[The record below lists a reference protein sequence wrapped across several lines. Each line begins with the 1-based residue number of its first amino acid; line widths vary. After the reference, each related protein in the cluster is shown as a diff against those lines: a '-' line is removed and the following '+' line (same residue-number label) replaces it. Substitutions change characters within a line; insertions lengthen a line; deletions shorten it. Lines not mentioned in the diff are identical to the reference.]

1 MFPQLPSPAFRPH
14 AEVLIDFYVDV
25 SLRMLQAMQKL
36 SELNLQ
42 LGRDLMADSG
52 AHMQQLMS
60 SKNAS
65 QFNATLAAQMAR
77 YQPGSQL
84 RH

>member
-25 SLRMLQAMQKL
+25 SLRMLQAMRQL

-42 LGRDLMADSG
+42 LGRNLLADG
-52 AHMQQLMS
+52 GVNMQQLMS
-60 SKNAS
+60 SKSAS
-65 QFNATLAAQMAR
+65 QFNSTLAAQMAR